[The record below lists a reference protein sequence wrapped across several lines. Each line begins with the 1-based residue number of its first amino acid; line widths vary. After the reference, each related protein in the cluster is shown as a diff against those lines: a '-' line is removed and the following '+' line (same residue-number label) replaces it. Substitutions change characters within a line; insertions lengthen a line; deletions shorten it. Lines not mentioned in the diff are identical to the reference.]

1 MPDTQHLLET
11 ILTDALAAAL
21 PDQVAS
27 LGPVDPLVRPT
38 TNAQLGDYQA
48 NLAMSL
54 AKRLGQKPRDLAQ
67 AIADKLPAVGGG
79 VIASAVVAGPGF
91 INLRLTD
98 DSLTRQAAAAAD
110 DPRLGVEPAANPQ
123 TVVLDYSAP
132 NVAKEMQVHHI
143 RSTGIGDALARVLGH
158 LGHRVIRQNH
168 LGDWGTQFGMLLEHL
183 LDQGWTAESSR
194 PIEDLNALYR
204 QAKARFDA
212 EPDFAERARRR
223 VVALQAG
230 DPTSVAIWKGLIE
243 ESLKHFRAIYARLGV
258 LLTDEDLRGES
269 YYNDMLADTVEELR
283 TKGLA
288 VQSQGALCVF
298 PPGFLDRDGNP
309 AAMIIRKSDGG
320 YLYATT
326 DLATLRHSVDV
337 LKGTRLAYVT
347 DARQAQH
354 FAMVFKTAELAG
366 WLGNGISAEHVPFGT
381 VLGKDNKPFKTRD
394 GGTVKLSDLLDEAEV
409 RALKIIEE
417 KNPDLPEP
425 ERKQIAHAVGIG
437 ALKYADLCND
447 RVKDYVFD
455 WDRMLSFDG
464 NTAPYLQNAF
474 VRIQAIFRKGNL
486 APKDAAGAA
495 IPVADPAERALVLK
509 LLQWPVAVRSV
520 ADALEPHRLCNYL
533 YELASLFHQFYEHCP
548 VLGAPDPAL
557 RQGRLRLC
565 DLTARTIQTGLGL
578 LGIAAPAR
586 M

>member
-1 MPDTQHLLET
+1 MADTQHVLEK
-11 ILTDALAAAL
+11 ILTDAL
-21 PDQVAS
+21 PDQAAT

-38 TNAQLGDYQA
+38 TNPQLGDYQA

-54 AKRLGQKPRDLAQ
+54 AKKLGQKPRELAQ
-67 AIADKLPAVGGG
+67 AIADKLPALGGG
-79 VIASAVVAGPGF
+79 VIASASVAGPGF

-98 DSLTRQAAAAAD
+98 DFLARQAAATAD
-110 DPRLGVEPAANPQ
+110 DPRLGVEPAQNPQ

-132 NVAKEMQVHHI
+132 NVAKEMHVGHI
-143 RSTGIGDALARVLGH
+143 RSTDIGDALTRVLGY
-158 LGHRVIRQNH
+158 LGHHVNRQNH

-183 LDQGWTAESSR
+183 LDQGWTAESSK
-194 PIEDLNALYR
+194 PIADLNALYQ

-212 EPDFAERARRR
+212 EPAFAERARKR

-230 DPTSVAIWKGLIE
+230 DSTSVAIWKGLTE

-258 LLTDEDLRGES
+258 LLTDDDIRGES
-269 YYNDMLADTVEELR
+269 FYNEMLAPTVEELQA
-283 TKGLA
+283 KGLA
-288 VQSQGALCVF
+288 RESQGALCVF

-309 AAMIIRKSDGG
+309 AAMIIRKNDGG

-326 DLATLRHSVDV
+326 DLATFRHSVDV
-337 LKGTRLAYVT
+337 LKGTRLVYVT

-366 WLGNGISAEHVPFGT
+366 WLSKGVTVEHVPFGN

-394 GGTVKLSDLLDEAEV
+394 GGTIKLVDLLDEAEA
-409 RALKIIEE
+409 RALKLIAE

-495 IPVADPAERALVLK
+495 IPVAEPAERALVLK
-509 LLQWPVAVRSV
+509 LLQWPVAVQSV

-533 YELASLFHQFYEHCP
+533 YEVASLFHQFYEHCP
-548 VLGAPDPAL
+548 VLGAPAPAL

-578 LGIAAPAR
+578 LGIATPSR